1 MRPRYFW
8 DTPNRVNAH
17 PTDVVS
23 ESGPAFEHR
32 ILGSAPEAQDIVQD
46 VWLRWRSTDRSA
58 VLDPR
63 QPEVELFRCQ
73 VDGKRATRRFE
84 VAGVFVAIPTNVSEL
99 LNWST

>member
-73 VDGKRATRRFE
+73 VDGKRPWLTCGSPTDRSFLTPFRLPTR
-84 VAGVFVAIPTNVSEL
+84 
-99 LNWST
+99 